1 MYKILIS
8 CTVLSTVRSLPA
20 KLLSTVVSH
29 TSNITPLSSM
39 STTITSTIDT
49 IKLYNETTL
58 KLKEI
63 TALEGI
69 SGLLGWDEMVM
80 LPSESND
87 CRGNQKS
94 ALAGVIYDKKTNI
107 ELGESLKILK
117 EKYHDLNDVQSANV
131 RDAYKEYIRSVAI
144 PKELAQRIAIL
155 ETKAYEAWVDARKT
169 STFDKFAPFLQ
180 DWVDVNCE
188 RAAYIDKTKPAYDV
202 LLDMYEK
209 GMSTER
215 LNEIF
220 VEVRN
225 GLVPLINEL
234 KTKGTKPESDWL
246 KGDYDTDIQAKLCRQ
261 IALDLGFDI
270 QKGRLDVSVHPF
282 TGLLSNS

>member
-1 MYKILIS
+1 MFKIAIS
-8 CTVLSTVRSLPA
+8 SIALSTIHSLPTR
-20 KLLSTVVSH
+20 LYTTISH
-29 TSNITPLSSM
+29 TSSINPLSM
-39 STTITSTIDT
+39 STLNTIS
-49 IKLYNETTL
+49 LYNETTL
-58 KLKEI
+58 KLREI

-94 ALAGVIYDKKTNI
+94 ALAGVIYDKKTDSKLGQSLEVLQQHNH
-107 ELGESLKILK
+107 EL
-117 EKYHDLNDVQSANV
+117 NAVQAANV
-131 RDAYKEYIRSVAI
+131 RDAYKEYIKSIAI
-144 PKELAQRIAIL
+144 PKELAQKIAIL

-169 STFDKFAPFLQ
+169 STFEKFAPFLQ
-180 DWVDVNCE
+180 EWVDVNCE
-188 RAAYIDKTKPAYDV
+188 RANYIDKTKPTYDV

-215 LNEIF
+215 LNDIF
-220 VEVRN
+220 TEVRN

-234 KTKGTKPESDWL
+234 KTKGIKPEVDWL
-246 KGDYDTDIQAKLCRQ
+246 KGQYDTDIQAKMCRQ

-270 QKGRLDVSVHPF
+270 EKGRLDVSVHPF
-282 TGLLSNS
+282 TG